1 MIVNILIVDDHS
13 AIISG
18 YKSIFS
24 SNNLGQEIN
33 FTSAKDCATAFGIIT
48 NNLINFDVVIL
59 DYSLPAFP
67 EQKLFF
73 GDDLALLVQKHNPKA
88 KIMIVTSHFEAIK
101 VHNIIKKAKPNA
113 LLNKN
118 ETDDVT
124 LLLAYEKII
133 NKGTYYSP
141 LVAEALTERLL
152 AEGHFDTVDR
162 QIIELIDK
170 GCQIKT
176 IAETIKLSEDTVK
189 KRKSKIKDLL
199 GIDKGSDEDI
209 LRECRLLRLI

>member
-1 MIVNILIVDDHS
+1 MIVNILIIDDHS

-73 GDDLALLVQKHNPKA
+73 GDDLALLVQKHYPKA

-101 VHNIIKKAKPNA
+101 VHNIIKKAKPDA

-133 NKGTYYSP
+133 NNGTYYSP

-162 QIIELIDK
+162 QIIELIAK